1 MTTAKVAPVLLLAS
15 VMFAAVP
22 SVADAISDTLTVY
35 NPAWVA
41 VQTLSVMESEEG
53 NGDQVFFIGVS
64 LLADP
69 AQFGHATTWCEN
81 VPCNAHSPR
90 SNLSDIF
97 GVVQVVT
104 GGHTHYYL
112 GFASNGEN
120 DIPAGTKSLFGG
132 LGDNFTV
139 ELPGVPVDV
148 TKYLDPTKQ
157 AAGWTAKFVS
167 DGDVTP
173 IPEPTT
179 LVLLGTGLVGLAGIF
194 RIWGRRQREEE

>member
-1 MTTAKVAPVLLLAS
+1 MGGNMTTAKVAPVLLLAS

-97 GVVQVVT
+97 
-104 GGHTHYYL
+104 
-112 GFASNGEN
+112 
-120 DIPAGTKSLFGG
+120 
-132 LGDNFTV
+132 
-139 ELPGVPVDV
+139 
-148 TKYLDPTKQ
+148 
-157 AAGWTAKFVS
+157 
-167 DGDVTP
+167 
-173 IPEPTT
+173 
-179 LVLLGTGLVGLAGIF
+179 
-194 RIWGRRQREEE
+194 